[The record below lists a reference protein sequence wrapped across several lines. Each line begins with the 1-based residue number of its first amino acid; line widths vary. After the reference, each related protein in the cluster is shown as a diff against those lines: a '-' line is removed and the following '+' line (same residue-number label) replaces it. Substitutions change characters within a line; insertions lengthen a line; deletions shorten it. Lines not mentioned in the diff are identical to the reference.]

1 MMVTEDTKKIDNKDL
16 RHDIAEDIK
25 AIRNLKTVWKYTKK
39 DLIDG
44 LLKTKQQTQDYDAKE
59 RLADAIQL
67 EDSPFRVLDTTW
79 WDESQKEDDNWKFI
93 RVKINKEKDIIEN
106 IESWK
111 QTFLSDEAAFREIS
125 KAKWGIS
132 KEEIEE
138 KYILTMKD
146 LVLKA
151 GEKRNNSEKY
161 KKLYTKY
168 FEKNLDGYFLVDYDK
183 FKDVDK
189 AFYLMLMGS
198 DNYSARFDKSWWSD
212 AKLQTKAWFS
222 VYLKKVS

>member
-1 MMVTEDTKKIDNKDL
+1 MVTEDSKKIENKDL
-16 RHDIAEDIK
+16 RNDIASDIQ

-39 DLIDG
+39 DLIEG
-44 LLKTKQQTQDYDAKE
+44 LLKMKQQTQNYDAKE

-67 EDSPFRVLDTTW
+67 EDGPFMVSDTTW
-79 WDESQKEDDNWKFI
+79 WDEEEKKDDDWSII
-93 RVKINKEKDIIEN
+93 RIRINKEKDIIEN

-111 QTFLSDEAAFREIS
+111 QTFLTTEAAFREIS

-132 KEEIEE
+132 NEEIEE
-138 KYILTMKD
+138 KYILTLQD

-161 KKLYTKY
+161 KKFYTNY
-168 FEKNLDGYFLVDYDK
+168 IEKNLDGYFLVDYDK

-189 AFYLMLMGS
+189 AFYLMLTGA
-198 DNYSARFDKSWWSD
+198 DNYSARFDKHWWSD
-212 AKLQTKAWFS
+212 AKLQTKAWFT